1 MSGYVDECAKELE
14 EIVGE
19 RNVVILDDRYLNG
32 MKFHLDEYNIKLP
45 SGKIITHPAREW
57 SVTEAW
63 EDMVRNKSYEEIKVN
78 GLIVNID
85 DLQNI
90 PMYRINKQWIE
101 KMKADGY
108 TIIDVGNPLG
118 NDMESLFYNLEK
130 RTMQWTE

>member
-1 MSGYVDECAKELE
+1 
-14 EIVGE
+14 
-19 RNVVILDDRYLNG
+19 
-32 MKFHLDEYNIKLP
+32 
-45 SGKIITHPAREW
+45 
-57 SVTEAW
+57 
-63 EDMVRNKSYEEIKVN
+63 MVRNKSYEEIKVN